1 MHTLQ
6 NEISSVMWKRYEFQY
21 AHQPCM
27 SALLKSALCY
37 HRYQRSHGKAD
48 YTNDSK
54 LNNDFLLWL
63 FRYFRCS
70 IICQPCFLCMNEIY
84 FSTINKICNLVG
96 KFDVP
101 NNHYKY
107 KNIFVR
113 KLIISSWCRD
123 CIFMWIQVL
132 LNKPPFGS
140 ERCTKLCRHCN

>member
-21 AHQPCM
+21 AHQACM
-27 SALLKSALCY
+27 SALLKSALCFR
-37 HRYQRSHGKAD
+37 HYQRSHGKAD

-63 FRYFRCS
+63 LRYFRCS
-70 IICQPCFLCMNEIY
+70 IVCQTCFLCMNE
-84 FSTINKICNLVG
+84 FVF
-96 KFDVP
+96 KFMNFVTWSE
-101 NNHYKY
+101 Y

-113 KLIISSWCRD
+113 KLIISSQCRD
-123 CIFMWIQVL
+123 SIFMWIQVL

>member
-21 AHQPCM
+21 AHQACM

-37 HRYQRSHGKAD
+37 RHYQRSHGKAD

-63 FRYFRCS
+63 FIYFRCS
-70 IICQPCFLCMNEIY
+70 IVCQPCFLCMNKINS
-84 FSTINKICNLVG
+84 STIHNIVR
-96 KFDVP
+96 

-113 KLIISSWCRD
+113 KLIISSLCRD